1 MRCCGVVAVGDC
13 SFVFVGS
20 RGGVVEAGFSGCGA
34 VELGVAAGPHF
45 MQNQRFW
52 TRWLWVSP
60 EHLFV

>member
-1 MRCCGVVAVGDC
+1 M
-13 SFVFVGS
+13 FVGS
-20 RGGVVEAGFSGCGA
+20 RGGEGWGCEVVVVEAGFSGCGA

-45 MQNQRFW
+45 MLNQRFW